1 MKFNR
6 KNKLIIGLCTAAA
19 ILIMK
24 LFSIQI
30 IEDKYKMDAE
40 NNSMVYSIIYP
51 TRGIIHDRNGRILV
65 GNKVAYDH
73 LAVIVSAR
81 KGAISYQSSFEELP
95 DQITKYFSNSS
106 LMLIYPDQLGDPQE
120 IITFSAPRVHTDNRI
135 YDNVVK
141 WFYRWFRKGEE
152 Q

>member
-1 MKFNR
+1 MT
-6 KNKLIIGLCTAAA
+6 G
-19 ILIMK
+19 
-24 LFSIQI
+24 Q
-30 IEDKYKMDAE
+30 
-40 NNSMVYSIIYP
+40 
-51 TRGIIHDRNGRILV
+51 
-65 GNKVAYDH
+65 VAYDH
-73 LAVIVSAR
+73 LFVIVSAR
-81 KGAISYQSSFEELP
+81 KGAISYQNSFENLP
-95 DQITKYFSNSS
+95 EQIMKYFSNNS